1 MSEKDFDIL
10 QNRNNI
16 IYNHHFGFFREDFN
30 KEKNLNDLFK
40 VVSISEGKN
49 INSFEGKNDSI
60 IFFGSQFHPEKI
72 PNTIKPGV
80 VH

>member
-49 INSFEGKNDSI
+49 INSFEGKMIALYFLEANFI
-60 IFFGSQFHPEKI
+60 LKKFQIL
-72 PNTIKPGV
+72 
-80 VH
+80 